1 MDKNFDQISQE
12 QLQKIASSPMAQA
25 LMAMLRQNHSSAV
38 DSAMKAAQQG
48 DMQQAQKVLAALMKD
63 PQTQKMI
70 RQLQENSH
78 G

>member
-48 DMQQAQKVLAALMKD
+48 DMQQAQKALAALMKD

>member
-1 MDKNFDQISQE
+1 MDKNFDQISPE
-12 QLQKIASSPMAQA
+12 QLQKIASSPVAQS
-25 LMAMLRQNHSSAV
+25 LMAMLQQNHGSAV

-48 DMQQAQKVLAALMKD
+48 DMQQAQKALAELMKD

-70 RQLQENSH
+70 RQLQENRH